1 MKENEK
7 KDIKYVVD
15 DNETEKDLLLD
26 LTKEE
31 LEREYNRIKN
41 KKN

>member
-31 LEREYNRIKN
+31 LEQEYNRIKN

>member
-15 DNETEKDLLLD
+15 DNETEEDLLLD
-26 LTKEE
+26 LTDEE